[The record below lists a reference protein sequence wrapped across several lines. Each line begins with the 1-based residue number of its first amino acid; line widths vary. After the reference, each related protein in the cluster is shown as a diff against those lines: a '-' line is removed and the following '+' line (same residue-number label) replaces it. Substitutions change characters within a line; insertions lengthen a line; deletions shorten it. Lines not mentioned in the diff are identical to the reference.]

1 MREVYFESENAI
13 PRVSYDDVVERLS
26 YFESTIGTAETTT
39 LRDLLSHSDHSIR
52 IPKEQYRTAY
62 LALDLIERGK
72 GVVYCK
78 AYKRYYEGKKL
89 KRVVVGHGESHVGQ
103 GKVTPGIASGSL
115 PLAWVRGDMRSP
127 YSSFLRYFGIHVR

>member
-1 MREVYFESENAI
+1 MREVHFEMENAI
-13 PRVSYDDVVERLS
+13 FRFYYDDVIERLPH
-26 YFESTIGTAETTT
+26 YESAFGTVEATT
-39 LRDLLSHSDHSIR
+39 LRDLLSQSDRSIR

-62 LALDLIERGK
+62 LALDPIERGK

-103 GKVTPGIASGSL
+103 GKVTPVIASGSL
-115 PLAWVRGDMRSP
+115 PLAWVGGDMRSP
-127 YSSFLRYFGIHVR
+127 NSSFLRYFGIHVR